1 MLVST
6 TKHIGKWFEE
16 HNDLIDYKLRPLG
29 YSNDF
34 SIYIEDENHNYMYE
48 IGELRNNEITIWNRE
63 AVFNGTVTAWKDCNT
78 PLNNYKKLP
87 IGRITEKDLEKINK
101 VYYNKM
107 IYAKKQFKLKQIQ
120 SICKETIDD

>member
-1 MLVST
+1 MFVST
-6 TKHIGKWFEE
+6 TKYICKWFEE

-29 YSNDF
+29 YSSDF
-34 SIYIEDENHNYMYE
+34 SIYIGDENHNYMYE

-63 AVFNGTVTAWKDCNT
+63 AVFNGIVTAWKDSNT

>member
-1 MLVST
+1 MFVST
-6 TKHIGKWFEE
+6 TKYICKWFEE

-29 YSNDF
+29 YSSDF
-34 SIYIEDENHNYMYE
+34 SIYIGDENHNYMYE

-63 AVFNGTVTAWKDCNT
+63 AVFNGIVTAWKDSNT

-101 VYYNKM
+101 VYYNKI

>member
-1 MLVST
+1 
-6 TKHIGKWFEE
+6 
-16 HNDLIDYKLRPLG
+16 
-29 YSNDF
+29 
-34 SIYIEDENHNYMYE
+34 MYE

-63 AVFNGTVTAWKDCNT
+63 AVFNGTATAWKDCNT

-120 SICKETIDD
+120 SICKEDIDD